1 MKRFLAA
8 APALVF
14 VAIASQA
21 SAADMAV
28 PASAPVYT
36 KAPEYSPATNWSG
49 FYIGG
54 HLGYDWGRTRVV
66 DNGVLTESSVP
77 MSGVIGGGLVGYN
90 WQMGSFVYGLEG
102 DFGVSNLIGHGVRAA
117 PVPLAPNQYEVDV
130 SGNIRGRVGFT
141 VLPDTLLYAAGGLA
155 LANFDFREN
164 GTPLGAS
171 NTLTG
176 WTLGAG
182 IDHAFT
188 KNVIGRLEYLYA
200 DYGHKDFTIAPG
212 DIYNI
217 GFKSQIVRGAVI
229 WKF

>member
-1 MKRFLAA
+1 
-8 APALVF
+8 
-14 VAIASQA
+14 
-21 SAADMAV
+21 
-28 PASAPVYT
+28 
-36 KAPEYSPATNWSG
+36 
-49 FYIGG
+49 
-54 HLGYDWGRTRVV
+54 
-66 DNGVLTESSVP
+66 

-102 DFGVSNLIGHGVRAA
+102 DFGVSNLIGHGVRVAA
-117 PVPLAPNQYEVDV
+117 VPLAPNQYEVDV

-188 KNVIGRLEYLYA
+188 KNVIGRLEYLYS
-200 DYGHKDFTIAPG
+200 DYGHNDFTIAPG